1 MEEQK
6 IVNNQLHTTLPMAE
20 MIALLEK
27 SNNAILEREKELRDN
42 AEELEAQKEELI
54 AAVDKLIL
62 QNEFLNKTLEDLKER
77 NEELDQLVYKTYHD
91 LRSPVCST
99 LGLLE
104 LLKREAT
111 SPAIKEYSY
120 HIGLSM
126 QQMNAILFS
135 ISQFTNASLE
145 TISIK
150 SIDLKELVQNVILSF
165 SETLQSEKV
174 KIIDSIPD
182 DLTLFSDATFIT
194 KILKALIDN
203 SIKYKT
209 REDAYIKI
217 TAIRLNDKV
226 QITVDDNGDGM
237 SEDTALQAFNIF
249 YRGNEKS
256 KGAGLGL
263 YIARKMI
270 SKLEGS
276 ITIEPSNLGARVKIL
291 LPLKM

>member
-1 MEEQK
+1 
-6 IVNNQLHTTLPMAE
+6 MAE

-27 SNNAILEREKELRDN
+27 SNNAVLEREKDLRDN

-111 SPAIKEYSY
+111 SQDVKEYTY
-120 HIGLSM
+120 HIGQSM
-126 QQMNAILFS
+126 NQMNAILFS

-145 TISIK
+145 IIYIESIN
-150 SIDLKELVQNVILSF
+150 LKELIKEIIDSF
-165 SETLQSEKV
+165 SETLHNEQI
-174 KIIDSIPD
+174 KIIEGIPD
-182 DLTLFSDATFIT
+182 NLILSSDASFII
-194 KILKALIDN
+194 KILKAVIDN
-203 SIKYKT
+203 SIKYRT
-209 REDAYIKI
+209 QEDAYIKI
-217 TAIRLNDKV
+217 TADIFINNNV
-226 QITVDDNGDGM
+226 QITVEDNGEGM
-237 SEDTALQAFNIF
+237 SADTALQAFNIF
-249 YRGNEKS
+249 YRGNVRS

-263 YIARKMI
+263 YIARKMVK
-270 SKLEGS
+270 KLNGS
-276 ITIEPSNLGARVKIL
+276 IEIEPLSLGTKIKIL
-291 LPLKM
+291 LPMNG